1 MSNKEENKKSKK
13 KRKKKQKR
21 VRSITFKIITGKY
34 ELLLW
39 QTLILFPLAVIR
51 DLLLLVWNIIK
62 YTILTC
68 IIVGI
73 ILAGI
78 LVHKYYPLY
87 ENYSNAAE
95 KMVWDSSHET
105 FRLTESSYIYDSD
118 GKVISKLKANEDS
131 LYIHYNDI
139 PEHAVNAFIAVEDRT
154 FWENPGIDIQG
165 IIRVCLDAVKSRG
178 DELHGASTI
187 TQQLARNIFLTHE
200 VSLERKAKE
209 ILISLELT
217 KKYSKEDIMEF
228 YINDICYANAYYG
241 IGAAAK
247 GYFNKSVDELT
258 LSEICYLAAI
268 PNSPSYYDPYK
279 YPERAVTRRNKILGD
294 MLELGYITQS
304 EYAKAVS
311 QEITI
316 TSAKIDM
323 HNYETTYAID
333 CAVKYLMKANGFTFR
348 YVFSSQSVYNKY
360 MKEYQEAYNAS
371 RDMLYNGGY
380 SIYTSLDTTKQQ
392 ELQAILDEG
401 LSKFKTVNETTGIYD
416 VQGAMTVI
424 NNDTGKVEAIIG
436 GRGQETESKTYTLN
450 RAFQSPRQPGSAIKP
465 LIVFAPQLERGYAP
479 NTLIKNIDVSA
490 AKEKDVIVSEL
501 NGEMMTVRRAVEW
514 SKNGAAWWLFDKLT
528 PEVGLRYLTNMKF
541 QTVLPDDYY
550 NSASLGGFTKGTTT
564 VEMANAYSTLANH
577 GYYTEADC
585 LVKIL
590 DRYGTNIYKGPT
602 VKMVYDVKAA
612 DTMIEIMKGVISKGT
627 ANSLKWSKATKT
639 EASGKTGTTND
650 NRDGW
655 FCGVTPEYSIA
666 VWIGRDDNKP
676 IHDLMGST
684 YPAKIWKEAMLY
696 MIDGLEPSEFE
707 TLEYAIG
714 SNKVIDTESGYYSY
728 LPGRDDDEIL
738 SGEYTVGDYRTD
750 RVVGESID
758 DIIRRIQVGDEDI
771 VYLQAEAQSLID
783 TLMSHKYKAEKQGQL
798 DAAINI
804 DQFVIEDEEDILLD

>member
-68 IIVGI
+68 IIVGV

-139 PEHAVNAFIAVEDRT
+139 PEHVVNAFVAVEDRT

-165 IIRVCLDAVKSRG
+165 IVRVCLDAVKSRG

-228 YINDICYANAYYG
+228 YINDICFANAYYG

-279 YPERAVTRRNKILGD
+279 YPERAVTRRDKILGD

-360 MKEYQEAYNAS
+360 ITEYQEAYNAS

-380 SIYTSLDTTKQQ
+380 SIYTSLNTTKQQ

-401 LSKFKTVNETTGIYD
+401 LSKFKTVNETTGIFD

-707 TLEYAIG
+707 TLEYVTG
-714 SNKVIDTESGYYSY
+714 NKVTNTESGYYSY

-771 VYLQAEAQSLID
+771 VYLQAEAQSLIN
-783 TLMSHKYKAEKQGQL
+783 TLMSHKYKTEKQGQL
-798 DAAINI
+798 DAAINM
-804 DQFVIEDEEDILLD
+804 DQFVIEDEEEE